1 MSAADRDPVPAA
13 RAAAV
18 VIKDELAARVE
29 RLGSGDDAVV
39 QKTYR
44 NRGLRL
50 LQTFLRRARAE
61 REYCNLALVAAR
73 GLPCAEP
80 VGCSAERRFGFVR
93 SSTLVTRFVADARPL
108 KEALAEAPPAGRRVL
123 ARALGELLGALH
135 TAGVLWCTPMP
146 RNVLVQGPPAR
157 PRLLL
162 CDLPAAIDFG
172 AAVPRRWALLDLF
185 DAFASPSR
193 RREWSR
199 TERLRGLFAWARGDR
214 RAALGAYGALHRR
227 SAAGHRLRKN
237 FIMALR
243 TYILG
248 GLRRPKN
255 APRTDHAR

>member
-1 MSAADRDPVPAA
+1 VSAADRDPVPAA

-18 VIKDELAARVE
+18 VIKDEPAARVE
-29 RLGSGDDAVV
+29 RLGSGADAVV
-39 QKTYR
+39 RKTYR

-61 REYCNLALVAAR
+61 REHGNLALVAAR

-80 VGCSAERRFGFVR
+80 VGCSAERRFGFVL
-93 SSTLVTRFVADARPL
+93 SSTLVTRYVADAQAL
-108 KEALAEAPPAGRRVL
+108 KSALAGAPPAQRRVL

-135 TAGVLWCTPMP
+135 AAGVLWCTPMP

-172 AAVPRRWALLDLF
+172 AAVPTRWALLDLF

-199 TERLRGLFAWARGDR
+199 AERLRGLIAWARGDR
-214 RAALGAYGALHRR
+214 SAARRAYRTLHRR

-237 FIMALR
+237 LVMALR

-248 GLRRPKN
+248 GLRMPKN
-255 APRTDHAR
+255 ATRTDQVR